1 MFDLDHAI
9 RRAWPVLREAIRQ
22 RRTVTYTELAGRAG
36 PPLNRRQ
43 IHRQLLIPLSE
54 RCRRAGLP
62 DLAALVVRKDTGM
75 PGAGWHG
82 NVPFPGGDPRA
93 DWADALAN
101 VFAHAWPSE
110 LDRRLLAPAKARNS
124 RTKLPANR
132 TTGKRDA

>member
-1 MFDLDHAI
+1 MFDLDAAL

-22 RRTVTYTELAGRAG
+22 RRTVTYSELAGRAG

-43 IHRQLLIPLSE
+43 VHRQLLIPLSE

-82 NVPFPGGDPRA
+82 PHPALDPEGA
-93 DWADALAN
+93 WAEALAA
-101 VFAHAWPSE
+101 VFAYPWPGT
-110 LDRRLLAPAKARNS
+110 LDPRLLAPRSARPARKNGPIV
-124 RTKLPANR
+124 RTN
-132 TTGKRDA
+132 GKRNA

>member
-1 MFDLDHAI
+1 MFDLDAAI
-9 RRAWPVLREAIRQ
+9 ERAWPVLREAIRM

-75 PGAGWHG
+75 PGSGWHG
-82 NVPFPGGDPRA
+82 PNPSANSPA
-93 DWADALAN
+93 SWAEALDAC
-101 VFAHAWPSE
+101 FAYPWKAE
-110 LDRRLLAPAKARNS
+110 LDRRLLNAQTRPPAGIRQ
-124 RTKLPANR
+124 TNR
-132 TTGKRDA
+132 QGNA